1 MGAENGQ
8 KSLSERIEMPEIPME
23 VAREFAL
30 LEQRFIRAET
40 DRCKLPLPFVSPWDD
55 THPPHLSS

>member
-1 MGAENGQ
+1 MSAENGQ
-8 KSLSERIEMPEIPME
+8 KSLLERIEMPEISME

-40 DRCKLPLPFVSPWDD
+40 ERCKFPGVTRPPL
-55 THPPHLSS
+55 LST

>member
-8 KSLSERIEMPEIPME
+8 KSLSERIEMPGIPME

-40 DRCKLPLPFVSPWDD
+40 DRCKLPSPFVCLWCYSSP
-55 THPPHLSS
+55 S